1 MTLPLTHSDYSTLN
15 QILRIPPLQLL
26 QHMDQQR
33 AAKGP
38 AWLHSYTR
46 PSIASVDYLAEMLL
60 QLLDTQRH
68 NPDWIQYNTAAPT
81 WNIDDPSDIQT
92 HYTHI
97 ANLHYTRTLQC
108 WLRYNPPPKYNLQR
122 LER

>member
-1 MTLPLTHSDYSTLN
+1 MTLPLTSSDYSTLN
-15 QILRIPPLQLL
+15 QILRIPPLHLL

-33 AAKGP
+33 ASKGP
-38 AWLHSYTR
+38 AWLLSYMRT
-46 PSIASVDYLAEMLL
+46 SVDYHAEMLL

-68 NPDWIQYNTAAPT
+68 NPDWIQYQTESPT

-97 ANLHYTRTLQC
+97 ANLHYTRTLQY
-108 WLRYNPPPKYNLQR
+108 WLRYNPPPLTNLQR
-122 LER
+122 CER